1 MPKAFSGRGSSQ
13 AEIGP
18 SPKNAAHFSTLLQGE
33 GWFKRLA
40 VSLVFSL
47 FAQSA
52 HADSVTTSTEGGYA
66 RLLFTLTPAAHA
78 TTSTEGGA
86 LTIGFDRKVTFDPAS
101 LAQNLPAYIASA
113 RADADGKTF
122 HFALVQRL
130 RVHSSAVGERIA
142 IDLAP
147 TSFAGTPPDLPPP
160 PVKIA
165 APIDPASLAALKVRA
180 GAYQNFTRLVFDW
193 AKQVPYSVFPGAGK
207 LTIRF
212 DALAKPDFSALLRQ
226 TPPWVKN
233 AAWHIEGKAIVIE
246 FETDQASGYH
256 DFRDGTRV
264 VLDVLAPKTDADAY
278 APPGTAKVKSTPLAA
293 NAPKANAVTNAQAQA
308 IASAA
313 AKLAGNT
320 AALVTPAP
328 AQKPVQPAQQTPA
341 PSTATPPPA
350 AATPAPTPQ
359 ADPTSAEGKLTR
371 DGAVMTFAGASRRGS
386 AVFLRGMTAWIVLQ
400 DAAPLDAAKLKA
412 QLGSFPDAVEASSGS
427 GVSVLR
433 ITLKQQEQIA
443 AYADGSNLKVVIAGQ
458 VTPNATSIGFARNQ
472 DDATHSSMTTLLPG
486 ATRTVNLVDPVAG
499 DQLILVPAAA
509 GRAMTDERS
518 YVEFQSLQTASGL
531 VLLPFV
537 DDLSVAIDTTRVTIT
552 HKGGLSLTPPTMPV
566 ADSPAALARNGAGP
580 SYLDFTAWSRIQ
592 GGSFLATERRLTA
605 SIARL
610 KSEDTN
616 HARLKLAR
624 FYLANGFA
632 AETLGLI
639 KLMQGADPAL
649 QSDRQ
654 LLTMRAAADLEM
666 GRLRD
671 AHNDLAATQFDG
683 DRHAALWR
691 GLIET
696 ALEDWNNAQADLDR
710 AGPVLHLYPKE
721 WQSRVRLAT
730 AEAALGRNHL
740 EIADAAL
747 ARLPAD
753 LPQPLMIAAQL
764 ERARLYAAENRK
776 DAAQL
781 FAAVE
786 NSGDERQAARAVFY
800 RVTAGLAAGTLSS
813 ASAIAELEKLR
824 FRWRGDAL
832 EMKTLR
838 KLSAL
843 YFARAH
849 WREGLHTLRLAA
861 QSFPGDDLARQAQDD
876 MRAAFVNLFLKG
888 QADKIA
894 PVEALSLFY
903 DNIDQTPIGSEG
915 DEMIRRMADRLVA
928 VDLLGPASDLL
939 KYQVD
944 KRLDGVARAQ
954 VATKLAGIYLMD
966 KKAELALNEIR
977 ATAISTLPDDV
988 GHQRMLIEAR
998 ALCDL
1003 KRYDDALDMI
1013 AVDKAD
1019 DTARLRADIYWQGGQ
1034 WAMAGQK
1041 AEEALGARWSDTAPL
1056 NENDRGQVM
1065 RAAIAY
1071 SLAND
1076 ETSLDRLREHF
1087 APKMKTAPDAAAFDV
1102 VSARIDA
1109 HGVAFRDAA
1118 AQVASIDTLQSFMK
1132 GIRAQSAAARTN

>member
-1 MPKAFSGRGSSQ
+1 MADGRRTFRIGLIAGS
-13 AEIGP
+13 AI
-18 SPKNAAHFSTLLQGE
+18 AL
-33 GWFKRLA
+33 
-40 VSLVFSL
+40 VSII
-47 FAQSA
+47 APA
-52 HADSVTTSTEGGYA
+52 KADSVATSTEGGYA

-101 LAQNLPAYIASA
+101 LAQSLPVYISSA

-122 HFALVQRL
+122 HFALAQRL
-130 RVHSSAVGERIA
+130 RVHASAVGEKIA

-147 TSFAGTPPDLPPP
+147 ASFAGTPPDLPQP
-160 PVKIA
+160 PVKTA

-193 AKQVPYSVFPGAGK
+193 TKQVPYSVFPGLGK

-233 AAWHIEGKAIVIE
+233 AAWRIEGKAIVVE

-278 APPGTAKVKSTPLAA
+278 APPGTAKVKPTPLAA
-293 NAPKANAVTNAQAQA
+293 KTNAVTSAQAQV

-313 AKLAGNT
+313 AKLAGNS
-320 AALVTPAP
+320 AAPVAPAP
-328 AQKPVQPAQQTPA
+328 VQKPAPQTPA
-341 PSTATPPPA
+341 AASPPPA
-350 AATPAPTPQ
+350 AATPAPAAPQ
-359 ADPTSAEGKLTR
+359 ADPTPAEGKLTR
-371 DGAVMTFAGASRRGS
+371 DGAVMIFAGASRRGS
-386 AVFLRGMTAWIVLQ
+386 AVFMRGMTAWIVLQ
-400 DAAPLDAAKLKA
+400 DAAALDAAKLKA
-412 QLGSFPDAVEASSGS
+412 QLGTFPDAVEASSGS

-433 ITLKQQEQIA
+433 ITLKQPEQIA
-443 AYADGSNLKVVIAGQ
+443 AYTDGSNLKVVIAGQ

-486 ATRTVNLVDPVAG
+486 ATRAVNLVDPVAG
-499 DQLILVPAAA
+499 DQLILIPAAA
-509 GRAMTDERS
+509 GRAMSDERS

-531 VLLPFV
+531 VLVPFV

-566 ADSPAALARNGAGP
+566 ADSPAALARNGGGP
-580 SYLDFTAWSRIQ
+580 SYLDFNAWSRIQ
-592 GGSFLATERRLTA
+592 GGSFLATERRLGA
-605 SIARL
+605 AIARL
-610 KSEDTN
+610 KPEDAN

-632 AETLGLI
+632 AETLGLV
-639 KLMQGADPAL
+639 KLMQAADPAL

-696 ALEDWNNAQADLDR
+696 ALEDWNDAQADLDR

-721 WQSRVRLAT
+721 WQSRARLAT

-781 FAAVE
+781 FTAVE
-786 NSGDERQAARAVFY
+786 KSGDERQAARAVFY
-800 RVTAGLAAGTLSS
+800 RVNAGLAAGTLSS
-813 ASAIAELEKLR
+813 AGAIAELEKLR

-849 WREGLHTLRLAA
+849 WREGLRTLRLAA
-861 QSFPGDDLARQAQDD
+861 QSFPGDDTARQAQDD

-888 QADKIA
+888 QADKIS

-903 DNIDQTPIGSEG
+903 DNLDQTPIGPEG

-928 VDLLGPASDLL
+928 VDLLGPAADLL

-954 VATKLAGIYLMD
+954 VATKLAGIFLMD
-966 KKAELALNEIR
+966 RKPELALDEIR

-1034 WAMAGQK
+1034 WAMAGK
-1041 AEEALGARWSDTAPL
+1041 MAEDALGPRWSDTAPL
-1056 NENDRGQVM
+1056 GENDRGEVM

-1076 ETSLDRLREHF
+1076 ETSLDRLRAHF
-1087 APKMKTAPDAAAFDV
+1087 APKMKSTPDATGFEI
-1102 VSARIDA
+1102 VSQRIDA

-1132 GIRAQSAAARTN
+1132 DIRAQSAAARTN